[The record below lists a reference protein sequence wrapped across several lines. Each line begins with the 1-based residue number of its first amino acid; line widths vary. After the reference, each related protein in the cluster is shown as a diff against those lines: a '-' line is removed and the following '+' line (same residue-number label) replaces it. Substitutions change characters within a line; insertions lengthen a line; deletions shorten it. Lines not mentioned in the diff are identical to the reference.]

1 MRRKRKP
8 LILICKDV
16 ICKFGNNSS
25 QHIMTSPSIALQIQ
39 TLPDNPGVYQYYD
52 KDGKILYVGKAKN
65 LKKRVSSY
73 FNKIHDTAKTNVLV
87 KKIVTIKHI
96 VVPTETDALLLE
108 NNLIKTLQ
116 PRYNVLLRDDK
127 TYPWLCIKKEPFS
140 RIFST
145 RRMVKDGS
153 EYFGPYTSFKTVNTI
168 LDLIKELYPLRTC
181 NFDLST
187 NNIENGTFKV
197 CLEYHIGNCKGPC
210 EGYESV
216 AEYQKQV
223 DAIREILKGNFK
235 ESMKDF
241 KRMMIELA
249 QEMRFEEAQ
258 KIKEKIEILENYQS
272 RSTII
277 NPKITNIDVF
287 SIVSDESAAYVN
299 FLQISHGSIIRSHT
313 MEIKKKLEETDE
325 ELLELAIIELR
336 ERFQLLSKEI
346 IVPFEV
352 DLGEN
357 IKITI
362 PQLGDKKQI
371 LDLSLRN
378 AKYYRIEQLKQLQIV
393 DPDRHVNRI
402 MAQMQKDLRLPVE
415 PRHIEC
421 FDNSNIQGT
430 NPVSACVVF
439 KDGKPSK
446 KDYRHFNI
454 KTVEGPNDFA
464 SMEEVVY
471 RRYKRLLDENQ
482 PLPQLIIIDGGKGQL
497 SSALKSIDDLGLR
510 GKITIIGIA
519 KRLEELFYP
528 GDSIPLYLDKKS
540 ETLKVIQQLR
550 NEAHRFG
557 ITHHRDKR
565 SKAALN
571 SSIESIPGIGEKTM
585 TTLIQHFKS
594 VKRLK
599 LATEKEI
606 SEVVGL
612 SKAKKITDFYTT
624 N

>member
-1 MRRKRKP
+1 MN
-8 LILICKDV
+8 LTTL
-16 ICKFGNNSS
+16 
-25 QHIMTSPSIALQIQ
+25 ALQIQ
-39 TLPDNPGVYQYYD
+39 TLPDSPGVYQYYD
-52 KDGKILYVGKAKN
+52 KEGKILYVGKAKN

-87 KKIVTIKHI
+87 KKIVIIKHI
-96 VVPTETDALLLE
+96 VVSTETDALLLE

-127 TYPWLCIKKEPFS
+127 SYPWLCIKKEPFS
-140 RIFST
+140 RIFAT

-153 EYFGPYTSFKTVNTI
+153 EYFGPYTSFKMVNTI
-168 LDLIKELYPLRTC
+168 LELIKELYPLRTC
-181 NFDLST
+181 NYDLSKS
-187 NNIENGTFKV
+187 NIESGKFKV

-210 EGYESV
+210 EGYETL
-216 AEYQKQV
+216 ENYQKQV
-223 DAIREILKGNFK
+223 NAIREILKGNFK

-241 KRMMIELA
+241 KRVMMNLA
-249 QEMRFEEAQ
+249 ADMHFEEAQ
-258 KIKEKIEILENYQS
+258 KIKEKIEVLENYQS
-272 RSTII
+272 RSTIV

-313 MEIKKKLEETDE
+313 MEIKKKLDETDE

-336 ERFQLLSKEI
+336 ERFQLLSREV
-346 IVPFEV
+346 IVPFHV

-357 IKITI
+357 IKITV

-371 LDLSLRN
+371 LDLSIRN
-378 AKYYRIEQLKQLQIV
+378 AKFYRIEQLKQLQIV
-393 DPDRHVNRI
+393 DPDRHTKRI

-430 NPVSACVVF
+430 NPVAACVVF

-454 KTVEGPNDFA
+454 KTVEGPDDFA
-464 SMEEVVY
+464 SMTEVVY
-471 RRYKRLLDENQ
+471 RRYKRLLDENE
-482 PLPQLIIIDGGKGQL
+482 PLPNLIIIDGGKGQL
-497 SSALKSIDDLGLR
+497 SSALKSLDDLGLR
-510 GKITIIGIA
+510 GKIAIIGIA

-528 GDSIPLYLDKKS
+528 GDSVPLYLDKKS

-585 TTLIQHFKS
+585 LALIQHFKS

-599 LATEKEI
+599 LASEKEI
-606 SEVVGL
+606 SDVIGV
-612 SKAKKITDFYTT
+612 SKAKKITEFYKAA
-624 N
+624 NE

>member
-1 MRRKRKP
+1 
-8 LILICKDV
+8 
-16 ICKFGNNSS
+16 
-25 QHIMTSPSIALQIQ
+25 
-39 TLPDNPGVYQYYD
+39 
-52 KDGKILYVGKAKN
+52 
-65 LKKRVSSY
+65 
-73 FNKIHDTAKTNVLV
+73 
-87 KKIVTIKHI
+87 
-96 VVPTETDALLLE
+96 
-108 NNLIKTLQ
+108 
-116 PRYNVLLRDDK
+116 
-127 TYPWLCIKKEPFS
+127 
-140 RIFST
+140 
-145 RRMVKDGS
+145 
-153 EYFGPYTSFKTVNTI
+153 
-168 LDLIKELYPLRTC
+168 ELYPLRTC
-181 NFDLST
+181 NYDLSE
-187 NNIENGTFKV
+187 NNIESGKFKV
-197 CLEYHIGNCKGPC
+197 CLEYHIGNCMGPC
-210 EGYESV
+210 EGHETV
-216 AEYQKQV
+216 ENYQKQV

-241 KRMMIELA
+241 KRVMTNLA
-249 QEMRFEEAQ
+249 ANMHFEEAQ
-258 KIKEKIEILENYQS
+258 KIKEKIEVLENYQS
-272 RSTII
+272 RSTIV

-325 ELLELAIIELR
+325 ELLELAIVELR
-336 ERFQLLSKEI
+336 ERFQLLSREI
-346 IVPFEV
+346 IVPFPV
-352 DLGEN
+352 DLGST
-357 IKITI
+357 IKITV

-371 LDLSLRN
+371 LDLSIRN
-378 AKYYRIEQLKQLQIV
+378 AKFYRIEQLKQLQIV
-393 DPDRHVNRI
+393 DPDRHTKRI

-430 NPVSACVVF
+430 NPVAACVVF

-454 KTVEGPNDFA
+454 KTVEGPDDFA
-464 SMEEVVY
+464 SMTEVVY
-471 RRYKRLLDENQ
+471 RRYKRLLDENE
-482 PLPQLIIIDGGKGQL
+482 PLPNLIIIDGGKGQL
-497 SSALKSIDDLGLR
+497 SSALKSLDELGLR
-510 GKITIIGIA
+510 GKIAIIGIA

-540 ETLKVIQQLR
+540 ETLKIIQQLR

-585 TTLIQHFKS
+585 LTLIQHFKS

-606 SEVVGL
+606 SDVIGM
-612 SKAKKITDFYTT
+612 SKAKKIVEFY
-624 N
+624 NNN

>member
-1 MRRKRKP
+1 ME
-8 LILICKDV
+8 
-16 ICKFGNNSS
+16 
-25 QHIMTSPSIALQIQ
+25 TSSIALQLQ
-39 TLPDNPGVYQYYD
+39 TLPDSPGVYQYYD

-73 FNKIHDTAKTNVLV
+73 FNKLHDNAKTNVLV
-87 KKIVTIKHI
+87 KKIVEIKHI
-96 VVPTETDALLLE
+96 VVATEADALLLE
-108 NNLIKTLQ
+108 NNLIKKLQ
-116 PRYNVLLRDDK
+116 PRYNVLLKDDK
-127 TYPWLCIKKEPFS
+127 TYPWICIKKEPFS
-140 RIFST
+140 RIFPT

-153 EYFGPYTSFKTVNTI
+153 EYFGPYTNFKTVNTI

-181 NFDLST
+181 NYDLSDG
-187 NNIENGTFKV
+187 NIKSGKYKV

-210 EGYESV
+210 EGHEPL
-216 AEYQKQV
+216 AHYQKQV

-235 ESMKDF
+235 DSLRDF
-241 KRMMIELA
+241 KKMMHELA
-249 QEMRFEEAQ
+249 TDMHFEAAQ
-258 KIKEKIEILENYQS
+258 KIKEKIEVLENYQS
-272 RSTII
+272 RSTIL
-277 NPKITNIDVF
+277 NPKISNVDVF
-287 SIVSDESAAYVN
+287 SIVSDEAMAYVN
-299 FLQISHGSIIRSHT
+299 FLQISHGAIIRSHT
-313 MEIKKKLEETDE
+313 LELKKKLDETDE
-325 ELLELAIIELR
+325 ELLELAVVELR
-336 ERFQLLSKEI
+336 ERFHLTTREI
-346 IVPFEV
+346 ILPFEL
-352 DLGEN
+352 DFGDK
-357 IKITI
+357 IKVTV

-371 LDLSLRN
+371 LELSQRN
-378 AKYYRIEQLKQLQIV
+378 AKYQRLEQLKQIQIV
-393 DPDRHVNRI
+393 DPERHTNRI
-402 MAQMQKDLRLPVE
+402 MAQMQKDLRLTVE

-510 GKITIIGIA
+510 GKIAIIGIA

-528 GDSIPLYLDKKS
+528 GDSVPLYLDKKS

-565 SKAALN
+565 SKSALQTTM
-571 SSIESIPGIGEKTM
+571 ETIPGIGEKTM
-585 TTLIQHFKS
+585 LALIKHFKS

-606 SEVVGL
+606 SEVVGA
-612 SKAKKITDFYTT
+612 SKAKKISEFY
-624 N
+624 NISKS

>member
-1 MRRKRKP
+1 MNIP
-8 LILICKDV
+8 TLE
-16 ICKFGNNSS
+16 
-25 QHIMTSPSIALQIQ
+25 LQIQ
-39 TLPDNPGVYQYYD
+39 TLPDGPGVYQYYD
-52 KDGKILYVGKAKN
+52 KEGKILYVGKAKN

-96 VVPTETDALLLE
+96 VVATETDALLLE
-108 NNLIKTLQ
+108 NNLIKSLM

-127 TYPWLCIKKEPFS
+127 TYPWICIKKEPFP

-145 RRMVKDGS
+145 RKLIKDGS
-153 EYFGPYTSFKTVNTI
+153 EYYGPYTSFKTVSTI

-181 NFDLST
+181 NYDLSKS
-187 NNIENGTFKV
+187 NIENNKFKV

-210 EGYESV
+210 EGYEFL
-216 AEYQKQV
+216 ENYQKQV

-241 KRMMIELA
+241 KKVMTDLA
-249 QEMRFEEAQ
+249 RDMQFEEAQ
-258 KIKEKIEILENYQS
+258 KIKDKIDVLENYQS
-272 RSTII
+272 RSTIV

-287 SIVSDESAAYVN
+287 SIVSDESAAFVN

-313 MEIKKKLEETDE
+313 MEIKKKLDEPDE

-346 IVPFEV
+346 VVPFDVEV
-352 DLGEN
+352 GEN
-357 IKITI
+357 IKVTV

-371 LDLSLRN
+371 LDLSIRN
-378 AKYYRIEQLKQLQIV
+378 AKFFRIEQLKQLQIV
-393 DPDRHVNRI
+393 DPDRHANRI

-430 NPVSACVVF
+430 NPVAACVVF

-454 KTVEGPNDFA
+454 KTVVGPDDFA
-464 SMEEVVY
+464 SMTEVVY
-471 RRYKRLLDENQ
+471 RRYKRLLDENE

-497 SSALKSIDDLGLR
+497 SSALKSIDELGLR

-565 SKAALN
+565 SKSALN

-585 TTLIQHFKS
+585 LVLIQHFKS

-606 SEVVGL
+606 SEVVGI
-612 SKAKKITDFYTT
+612 SKAKKITDFYIT
-624 N
+624 NS

>member
-1 MRRKRKP
+1 MNP
-8 LILICKDV
+8 TTL
-16 ICKFGNNSS
+16 
-25 QHIMTSPSIALQIQ
+25 ALQIQ
-39 TLPDNPGVYQYYD
+39 TLPDGPGVYQYYD
-52 KDGKILYVGKAKN
+52 KEGKILYVGKAKN
-65 LKKRVSSY
+65 IKKRVASY

-127 TYPWLCIKKEPFS
+127 SYPWLCIKKEPYS
-140 RIFST
+140 RIFTT

-168 LDLIKELYPLRTC
+168 LELIKELYPLRTC
-181 NFDLST
+181 NYDLSKS
-187 NNIENGTFKV
+187 NIESGKFKV
-197 CLEYHIGNCKGPC
+197 CLEYHIGNCMGPC
-210 EGYESV
+210 EGHETL
-216 AEYQKQV
+216 ENYQKQI

-235 ESMKDF
+235 ESVKDF
-241 KRMMIELA
+241 KRVMTDLA
-249 QEMRFEEAQ
+249 ADMHFEEAQ
-258 KIKEKIEILENYQS
+258 KIKEKIEVLENYQS
-272 RSTII
+272 RSTIV

-287 SIVSDESAAYVN
+287 SIVSDESAAYIN

-313 MEIKKKLEETDE
+313 MEIKKKLDETDE
-325 ELLELAIIELR
+325 ELLELAIVELR
-336 ERFQLLSKEI
+336 ERFQLLSREI
-346 IVPFEV
+346 IVPFPV
-352 DLGEN
+352 DLGST
-357 IKITI
+357 IKITV

-371 LDLSLRN
+371 LDLSIRN
-378 AKYYRIEQLKQLQIV
+378 AKFYRIEQLKQLQIV
-393 DPDRHVNRI
+393 DPDRHTKRI

-430 NPVSACVVF
+430 NPVAACVVF

-454 KTVEGPNDFA
+454 KTVEGPDDFA
-464 SMEEVVY
+464 SMTEVVY
-471 RRYKRLLDENQ
+471 RRYKRLLDENE
-482 PLPQLIIIDGGKGQL
+482 PLPNLIIIDGGKGQL
-497 SSALKSIDDLGLR
+497 SSALKSLDELGLR
-510 GKITIIGIA
+510 GKIAIIGIA

-540 ETLKVIQQLR
+540 ETLKIIQQLR

-585 TTLIQHFKS
+585 LTLIQHFKS

-606 SEVVGL
+606 SDVIGM
-612 SKAKKITDFYTT
+612 SKAKKIVEFY
-624 N
+624 NNN